1 MKKLKYSIYKNFFLF
16 KLGIPEL
23 SFTLINLRSL
33 HLNFMSQNTF
43 ESMRRF
49 ISRKVKK
56 KIKYK
61 FFKAPLRVPL
71 YKKPNKTRMGKGV
84 GKFYLWLWKICK
96 NQSLFELSYLKKKF
110 LFFYIFSKLKYKIP
124 FKVFLSSI

>member
-1 MKKLKYSIYKNFFLF
+1 MFNVFLMKKLPYSIYKNFFSF
-16 KLGIPEL
+16 KLG
-23 SFTLINLRSL
+23 SSAFTFTSVNLRSFY
-33 HLNFMSQNTF
+33 LNFMSQNTF

-61 FFKAPLRVPL
+61 IFKTPLRIPL

-84 GKFYLWLWKICK
+84 GKFYLWL
-96 NQSLFELSYLKKKF
+96 
-110 LFFYIFSKLKYKIP
+110 
-124 FKVFLSSI
+124 